1 MIRAGD
7 QSQMKASTIL
17 ARLLA
22 CGLTVA
28 PFGATAAQAAEE
40 PAVTDFA
47 FSFEGP
53 FGRFD
58 QSQLQRGLQ
67 VYTEVCSACHGLK
80 FVAYRTLADEG
91 GPAMS
96 EEQMR
101 AYAAEHSVTDA
112 VTGEDRPAT
121 PTDHFAHS
129 SLENAPDL
137 SLMAK
142 ARAGFH
148 GPMGLGLNQVI
159 YGMGGAEHI
168 ASMMVDFTGE
178 EKEEAGVTLYGNHA
192 YPGGWTAMAPP
203 LSDDQVTYADG
214 TPATVEQMAQDVASF
229 LMWTAEPHMMARKHA
244 GVVAVL
250 FLAGLTVLLY
260 FTNKKIWAPHKGKKT
275 A

>member
-1 MIRAGD
+1 
-7 QSQMKASTIL
+7 MKATPIL
-17 ARLLA
+17 ARLTACALLA
-22 CGLTVA
+22 LGLTQTPA
-28 PFGATAAQAAEE
+28 LAAGEAEI
-40 PAVTDFA
+40 TDFS

-80 FVAYRTLADEG
+80 FVAFRTLADPG
-91 GPAMS
+91 GPSMT

-112 VTGEDRPAT
+112 TTGEDRPAT
-121 PTDHFAHS
+121 PTDHFPHS
-129 SLENAPDL
+129 ALENAPDL

-148 GPMGLGLNQVI
+148 GPMGLGINQI
-159 YGMGGAEHI
+159 LFGMGGPEHI
-168 ASMMVDFTGE
+168 ASMMTDFTGE

-192 YPGGWTAMAPP
+192 FPGGWTAMAPP
-203 LSDDQVTYADG
+203 LQDDAVSYADG
-214 TPATVEQMAQDVASF
+214 TPATVEQMAQDVAAF
-229 LMWTAEPHMMARKHA
+229 LMWTAEPHMMARKQA
-244 GVVAVL
+244 GMVAVL
-250 FLAGLTVLLY
+250 FLAFLTVLLY
-260 FTNKKIWAPHKGKKT
+260 FTNKKIWSPYKGDKHS